1 MAMLPNDVRVTS
13 RFSDSIEECVA
24 RNYTSPHG
32 DNGTLF
38 DEVLVLTG
46 AAASDTGNDTY
57 IVGDASANTRR
68 VRVATTETSMVTATI
83 R

>member
-13 RFSDSIEECVA
+13 RFGDSTKACA
-24 RNYTSPHG
+24 SKNYASPHG
-32 DNGTLF
+32 DNATLF

-46 AAASDTGNDTY
+46 AAASGTGNDTY

-68 VRVATTETSMVTATI
+68 VRVATTDASMVTATI